1 MEKTKQVVYCVFLVL
16 FGKLGDVL
24 IGKILRIFETYANMY
39 KTHGK
44 SWKRSFGKFAKS
56 ITFRKAW
63 KYC

>member
-44 SWKRSFGKFAKS
+44 S
-56 ITFRKAW
+56 
-63 KYC
+63 